1 MADNPS
7 GRPEGLRFMSGVILV
22 SRQPGKVTE
31 FYRDVLGLPLLEE
44 RHGETQPHWG
54 CELGDVHFA
63 IHPAED
69 YPEDPAGG
77 PGPVKLAFMV
87 FDLPG
92 MVAWLEHCGI
102 PLCYPP
108 ADLGEESQITAVPD
122 PDGNLVELTQ
132 LGPGWLGHL
141 KAHRA
146 EGNDL
151 VSAWGARLAQL
162 ADPGPGRGAARHPR
176 REPAPLVVSWHLND
190 PPRSPP
196 RPSWWTRRS
205 PSGSV
210 GTSANCC

>member
-1 MADNPS
+1 MADSPF

-22 SRQPGKVTE
+22 SRQPGRVTE

-69 YPEDPAGG
+69 YPEDPAHG

-92 MVAWLEHCGI
+92 MIGWLDRCGI

-108 ADLGEESQITAVPD
+108 ADLGEESQITAVRD

-141 KAHRA
+141 KANRA

-151 VSAWGARLAQL
+151 VSAWGARLG
-162 ADPGPGRGAARHPR
+162 GPIR
-176 REPAPLVVSWHLND
+176 
-190 PPRSPP
+190 
-196 RPSWWTRRS
+196 
-205 PSGSV
+205 
-210 GTSANCC
+210 

>member
-7 GRPEGLRFMSGVILV
+7 GRPEGLRFISGVILV
-22 SRQPGKVTE
+22 SRQPGRVTE

-44 RHGETQPHWG
+44 QHGETQLHWG

-77 PGPVKLAFMV
+77 PSPVKLAFMV

-92 MVAWLEHCGI
+92 MVAWLDRCGI

-108 ADLGEESQITAVPD
+108 ADLGEESQITAVRD

-176 REPAPLVVSWHLND
+176 RDRHLRRTAERRQSRPPSGLPSWSLTTEPARPRNVV
-190 PPRSPP
+190 P
-196 RPSWWTRRS
+196 
-205 PSGSV
+205 G
-210 GTSANCC
+210 